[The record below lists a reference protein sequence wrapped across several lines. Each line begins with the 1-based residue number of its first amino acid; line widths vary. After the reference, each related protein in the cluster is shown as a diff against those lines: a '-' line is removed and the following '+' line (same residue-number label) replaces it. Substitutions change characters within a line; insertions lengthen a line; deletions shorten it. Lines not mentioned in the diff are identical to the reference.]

1 MSSVLS
7 GNSPLSSRAG
17 SPNPMEED
25 VIMEDGNASL
35 PASVSA
41 TTERLNE
48 MDLAADPYTN
58 LVGTPSPAPTI
69 STKGEEIVNPDAT
82 SPQPAPPVTKP
93 PTLTEVLKKVL
104 LQKENAQIAYLK
116 ALSHSNVNV
125 DEANLL
131 REKVNNLDKHVKTL
145 TDGLKAAA
153 AATAAAT
160 KASAAAN
167 SSSTGLKIS
176 KRDLPKFQLEDNK
189 AKPFPHEEAYRSV
202 DHFLSEFEKIVYSSG
217 QDIETVWRKYI
228 PLTLS
233 YELDDWMKT
242 VVMKCNVWHDV
253 KLVFSKKFGTV
264 VSRIHKRRAVMN
276 MEIGFHESV
285 DEYSNR
291 FFRTVGEAG
300 YHRDDLTI
308 GDVFLLS
315 LPESWQLN
323 ICTVLLSNT
332 KRQAWTTTEIHNAA
346 VDLLGEKTPQSLML
360 GKDTKRKFG
369 SVEPP
374 IVATSGSS
382 ATTSSALPKAR
393 MLGDR
398 NLPNRAATKNPN
410 PCRHCGRPW
419 KHGHTCEEYRMAKR
433 QKGAGDGINVLSV
446 STTSDT
452 KEENETDVMT
462 QALKEA
468 YENEIYKCK
477 SKKTNESK
485 NNMKLITPLLLN
497 GRRIIGK
504 VDPGSDISF
513 INKSILNKSFSN
525 IQTYKTNGF
534 LNFLSVNDDNKN
546 STVTRIGKTEPME
559 VTYTNN
565 IKFAHEFEVI
575 KFNDE
580 LSTEFDVLLG
590 VDILPK
596 LNIYLQGVAY
606 KFPDSEKDK
615 EMKQFED
622 INHDQQNKFNPE
634 KADYGTP
641 SERKELLAQIQSA
654 LDENRAI
661 PSDAACTM
669 PESVVR
675 IKISDPSDCF
685 VRQYPLAVNANAE
698 IKSQL
703 EEWLKDGIVERTKP
717 DPTFHSPLLAVPKRD
732 PLTGKTS
739 KLRICCDLRRINAA
753 ISDKDCHENFAVP
766 KIDEIFSKVVG
777 NANVISVLDLKQ
789 AYFAFPVSPESRR
802 CLIFSHN
809 NLTYQWTRAPFGLK
823 FLVSQFVYTMSV
835 LFDGIE
841 QELKDEVKKLYI
853 KQNKD
858 TTQIG
863 NEIQAGVC
871 HYLDDIVVYARN
883 AEFNALMVNL
893 VVRRLSRVNLRI
905 NTDKCSFFQTS
916 VYLLGFIISKDTTK
930 IDTKRLSNIE
940 SWEIP
945 KTTKQVRSLMGII
958 SHLRNYCPM
967 LSKIAAPIDSLRNEK
982 KITAKWTS
990 LHTDRLQRIKQIL
1003 MSSQILYAPNP
1014 SKPYFMQTD
1023 ASVLGISACLFQKD
1037 EMGRIK
1043 HIAFASRSLNSAE
1056 RNWSTNR
1063 RETAA
1068 IVFGFEKY
1076 KALLWGHN
1084 DITVLCDHLALT
1096 YLFTSST
1103 LNSTLQGYLEILG
1116 EYNFSVA
1123 HIKGM
1128 ENILADRLSR
1138 LYPAITEDEEL
1149 ADEYEQQ
1156 IKKLHKLILLR
1167 RTTGNKIVKQK
1178 EVHSKDPNLNVLAI
1192 KLSSKEFKQ
1201 TTTDYVCPPQQD
1213 RKKIIQDAHKVGHFG
1228 IAAVVKHIHTY
1239 HGLHWNS
1246 IYKDAKELLLS
1257 CKECQLH
1264 NIAKK
1269 GFNPAR
1275 SVVSYEPF
1283 DFISMDMIGPLPVTE
1298 KGNCYILVVVDI
1310 CTKYIIARPT
1320 PNKQSDTIANI
1331 LVSIYGDYGLAV
1343 NVTLSDN
1350 GREFKS
1356 QLSEYIYKSLNIGMI
1371 QSTPYYAQ
1379 GNGHS
1384 ENSVKTVTATLRK
1397 MCGNDTRNWDNRLP
1411 IVQLAI
1417 NMKVRDRTA
1426 STPFSLMF
1434 ARQVTLD
1441 PKKINRN
1448 NRKALTLEELQKR
1461 AETMNDIVFPAIQ
1474 QRTDELA
1481 KIYREKF
1488 NKKHYIIED
1497 IPAGTPVMVRYAEG
1511 RSNKLAP
1518 LYSGPY
1524 IVVRRTQAGTYVLKD
1539 DTSELLH
1546 REYTPSEL
1554 KVVSLDETALEAQVY
1569 EVEEIRDHR
1578 VLPDGT
1584 YEYLTKWCGYGERE
1598 NDWLTPDLFSTPT
1611 PITNYWKK
1619 MKELERRE
1627 ASRKEIN
1634 DTSIKNTIN
1643 KSKKRQTKLPQTN
1656 TRRQKRARNTKSK

>member
-1 MSSVLS
+1 
-7 GNSPLSSRAG
+7 
-17 SPNPMEED
+17 MEED
-25 VIMEDGNASL
+25 VIMGEDDNL
-35 PASVSA
+35 PPISSSVSA

-48 MDLAADPYTN
+48 MDIA
-58 LVGTPSPAPTI
+58 GSSPAPTV
-69 STKGEEIVNPDAT
+69 SETPGLTASNNKGEENATDALT
-82 SPQPAPPVTKP
+82 PAPAVKS

-104 LQKENAQIAYLK
+104 LRKENAQIAYLK
-116 ALSHSNVNV
+116 ALSDPAVND
-125 DEANLL
+125 DEADRLRDSVANL
-131 REKVNNLDKHVKTL
+131 EKHIKTL
-145 TDGLKAAA
+145 TDALKAAA
-153 AATAAAT
+153 ASNAATA
-160 KASAAAN
+160 KASAAN
-167 SSSTGLKIS
+167 SSSASGLKIS

-189 AKPFPHEEAYRSV
+189 AKPFPTEEAYRSV

-217 QDIETVWRKYI
+217 QDIENVWRKYI

-242 VVMKCNVWHDV
+242 VVMKCHVWHEV

-264 VSRIHKRRAVMN
+264 VSKIHKRRAVMN
-276 MEIGFHESV
+276 MEIGFDESV

-300 YHRDDLTI
+300 YHRDDMTI

-315 LPESWQLN
+315 LPEPWQLN

-332 KRQAWTTTEIHNAA
+332 KRQAWTAAEIHNAA
-346 VDLLGEKTPQSLML
+346 VDLLGEKTPQSLLL
-360 GKDTKRKFG
+360 GKDSKRKFG
-369 SVEPP
+369 SVEKS
-374 IVATSGSS
+374 TSSTTGSS
-382 ATTSSALPKAR
+382 VSSSTTLPKAR

-398 NLPNRAATKNPN
+398 NLPNKATKNPT

-433 QKGAGDGINVLSV
+433 QKATGGGDGINVLSV
-446 STTSDT
+446 VSSTPDV
-452 KEENETDVMT
+452 KGENETGMMA
-462 QALKEA
+462 QALQEV
-468 YENEIYKCK
+468 YENEIYNCK
-477 SKKTNESK
+477 SKKTKENK

-497 GRRIIGK
+497 DRRIIGK

-525 IQTYKTNGF
+525 IQTYKKTNGF

-565 IKFAHEFEVI
+565 IKFTHEFEVI
-575 KFNDE
+575 EFNDE

-596 LNIYLQGVAY
+596 LNIYLHGVAY
-606 KFPDSEKDK
+606 RFPDSERDK
-615 EMKQFED
+615 ELKQFED
-622 INHDQQNKFNPE
+622 INHDKQNKYNPE
-634 KADYGTP
+634 NADYGSP
-641 SERKELLAQIQSA
+641 SERKELLAQIQPA
-654 LDENRAI
+654 LDENMAI

-669 PESVVR
+669 PESIVK

-685 VRQYPLAVNANAE
+685 ARQYPLAVNADDAE
-698 IKSQL
+698 IKVQL
-703 EEWLKDGIVERTKP
+703 EQWLKDGIVERTKP
-717 DPTFHSPLLAVPKRD
+717 DPTFHSPLLTVPKRD
-732 PLTGKTS
+732 PLTGKPS

-766 KIDEIFSKVVG
+766 KIDEIFSKVTG
-777 NANVISVLDLKQ
+777 NANVTSVLDLKQ
-789 AYFAFPVSPESRR
+789 AYFAFSVSPEARR
-802 CLIFSHN
+802 CLKFSHN
-809 NLTYQWTRAPFGLK
+809 NLTYQWARAPFGLK

-841 QELKDEVKKLYI
+841 QELKEEVKKLYI
-853 KQNKD
+853 KQSKD
-858 TTQIG
+858 TSQID
-863 NEIQAGVC
+863 NEFQAGIC
-871 HYLDDIVVYARN
+871 HYLDDIVVYAKN
-883 AEFNALMVNL
+883 AELNALMVNL
-893 VVRRLSRVNLRI
+893 VVKRLTRVNLRI

-916 VYLLGFIISKDTTK
+916 VYLLGFIISKNVTK
-930 IDTKRLSNIE
+930 IDTKRLSNID

-945 KTTKQVRSLMGII
+945 KTTKQVRSLMGVI
-958 SHLRNYCPM
+958 SHLRSYCPM
-967 LSKIAAPIDSLRNEK
+967 LSKLAAPIDNLRNEK
-982 KITAKWTS
+982 NITAKWTS

-1003 MSSQILYAPNP
+1003 MSSQILYAPDP

-1149 ADEYEQQ
+1149 VDEYEQQ

-1167 RTTGNKIVKQK
+1167 RATGNKVIKQK
-1178 EVHSKDPNLNVLAI
+1178 KVHSKDHNLNVLAM
-1192 KLSSKEFKQ
+1192 KLSSKKFKEA
-1201 TTTDYVCPPQQD
+1201 TTDYVCPPAKD
-1213 RKKIIQDAHKVGHFG
+1213 RKQIILDAHKIGHFG

-1246 IYKDAKELLLS
+1246 IYTDVKELLLS
-1257 CKECQLH
+1257 CKECQIH
-1264 NIAKK
+1264 NITKK

-1283 DFISMDMIGPLPVTE
+1283 DFISMDMIGPFPVTE
-1298 KGNCYILVVVDI
+1298 RGNCYILVVVDI
-1310 CTKYIIARPT
+1310 CTKYIIARPA

-1356 QLSEYIYKSLNIGMI
+1356 HLSEYIYKALNIGMI
-1371 QSTPYYAQ
+1371 HSTAYYAQ

-1384 ENSVKTVTATLRK
+1384 ENAVKTVSGTLRK

-1434 ARQVTLD
+1434 ARQVNLD
-1441 PKKINRN
+1441 PKKLNRN

-1461 AETMNDIVFPAIQ
+1461 AEVMNDIVFPAIQ
-1474 QRTDELA
+1474 KRTDELA

-1488 NKKHYIIED
+1488 NEKHYIIED
-1497 IPAGTPVMVRYAEG
+1497 IPAGTPVMIRYAEG

-1524 IVVRRTQAGTYVLKD
+1524 IVVRRTKAGTYVLKD
-1539 DTSELLH
+1539 ETNELLH

-1554 KVVSLDETALEAQVY
+1554 KIVTLDETALEAQVY

-1598 NDWLTPDLFSTPT
+1598 NDWLTPDLFSTPI

-1619 MKELERRE
+1619 VKELERRE
-1627 ASRKEIN
+1627 TLRNEIN
-1634 DTSIKNTIN
+1634 DTSTKNTVNTKSTN
-1643 KSKKRQTKLPQTN
+1643 KRKTKLSQTN
-1656 TRRQKRARNTKSK
+1656 TRRQKRAKISKSK